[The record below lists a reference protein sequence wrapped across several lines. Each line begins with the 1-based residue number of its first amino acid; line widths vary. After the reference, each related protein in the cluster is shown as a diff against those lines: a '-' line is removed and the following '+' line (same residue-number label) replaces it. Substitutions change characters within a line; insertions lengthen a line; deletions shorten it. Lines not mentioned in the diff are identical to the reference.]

1 MIKEFKEFAIRGNV
15 VDMAVGIIIGGAFTG
30 VVKTMVDE
38 VVMPPLGLLTGR
50 VDFKDKF
57 LLLKSGKVAAP
68 YETLKEAKDAGAVV
82 VAYGSLFNSILS
94 LMIVALVLFFL
105 VRWINHLKKS
115 EAPPPPPSTKP
126 CPFCKTSVNV
136 DASRCPA
143 CTSQLEGTTIVTP

>member
-57 LLLKSGKVAAP
+57 LLLKSGKVPAP
-68 YETLKEAKDAGAVV
+68 YETLKDAKDAGAVV

-105 VRWINHLKKS
+105 VRWINHLKAH

-126 CPFCKTSVNV
+126 CPFCKTSVNL

-143 CTSQLEGTTIVTP
+143 CTSQLEGTTATP